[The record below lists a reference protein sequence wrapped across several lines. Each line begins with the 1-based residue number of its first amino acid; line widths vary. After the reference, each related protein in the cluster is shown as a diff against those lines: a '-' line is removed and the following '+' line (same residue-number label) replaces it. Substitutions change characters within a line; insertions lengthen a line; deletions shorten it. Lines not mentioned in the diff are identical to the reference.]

1 MCKVG
6 VDLDSFG
13 DLKEDITLHKNY
25 RWEMRMEIA
34 DDPYSHRLT
43 LVKIDP
49 SWIQLQSGTRI
60 NIFHNAFKKK
70 SVD

>member
-1 MCKVG
+1 
-6 VDLDSFG
+6 
-13 DLKEDITLHKNY
+13 
-25 RWEMRMEIA
+25 MRMEIA

-60 NIFHNAFKKK
+60 NVFHNVFKKK
-70 SVD
+70 SID